1 MIVRNQLIVLIQLII
16 VRNQLKQIIL
26 SQAQLILQ
34 KQLIDLKLVIIQ
46 IKFTGDRDVRLVIN
60 EHIIKNLKQ
69 FVGL

>member
-46 IKFTGDRDVRLVIN
+46 IKFRGDRDVRLVIN